1 MKNKLQLQDFTFFIN
16 ILKDSNKWKIDDLT
30 KKLGKDIETIVY
42 MLNIMSEVYSVNG
55 ENFIDF
61 EIDSSE
67 NVIFFEYSSTFKEL
81 NTITDF
87 ELFKIYN
94 LLKSNQNLNIQNIN
108 QKDYNNFLKIL
119 DMYFDEKSNIE
130 FEDNL
135 SIHLLTDINIEYLKI
150 GYDDPKTYSIKPIS
164 ISNNQDGN
172 VLEAIDLID
181 NKVKTF
187 LINRII
193 EVNELNLISSSN
205 KEKIN
210 SIEVKFKYKNE
221 NFLNR
226 LDKDNTFFK
235 DGLCIYTFRDFNV
248 ALEFFFEHFQEL
260 QIVSP
265 NKLKI
270 EFNKRINNLVDMI
283 NL

>member
-67 NVIFFEYSSTFKEL
+67 NLIFFEYSSTFIEL

-108 QKDYNNFLKIL
+108 KKDYKNFSKIL

-221 NFLNR
+221 NFSNK

>member
-16 ILKDSNKWKIDDLT
+16 ILKDSNKWNIDDLT

-108 QKDYNNFLKIL
+108 KKDYNNFLKIL

-221 NFLNR
+221 NFSNK

-270 EFNKRINNLVDMI
+270 EFNKRINNLIDMI

>member
-16 ILKDSNKWKIDDLT
+16 ILKDSNKWNIDDLT

-67 NVIFFEYSSTFKEL
+67 NLIFFEYSSTFKEL

-150 GYDDPKTYSIKPIS
+150 GYNDPKTYSIKPIS

-221 NFLNR
+221 NFSNK

>member
-67 NVIFFEYSSTFKEL
+67 NVIFFEYSPTFKEL

-108 QKDYNNFLKIL
+108 KKDYNNFLKIL

-193 EVNELNLISSSN
+193 EVNEFNLISSNN

-221 NFLNR
+221 NFSSK